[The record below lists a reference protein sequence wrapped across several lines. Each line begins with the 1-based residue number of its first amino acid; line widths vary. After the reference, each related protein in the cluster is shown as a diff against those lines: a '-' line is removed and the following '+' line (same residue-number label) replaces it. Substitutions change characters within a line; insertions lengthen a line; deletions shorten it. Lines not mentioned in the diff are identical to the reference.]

1 MRNRKA
7 QRVGKLKTRTIMPLE
22 GNYFCPEIGARFTV
36 QEADVATGQ
45 AKGVILVADVE
56 INVNIHFHLE
66 NNVGP
71 TTDLWFAGNNDDPNE
86 YIGGAGMAST
96 LDYSILN
103 LAGAYPTQYSVLTF
117 EGEFHR
123 EGSEEDEKTS

>member
-1 MRNRKA
+1 
-7 QRVGKLKTRTIMPLE
+7 MPLQ
-22 GNYFCPEIGARFTV
+22 GVYTCPELGAKFDV
-36 QEADVATGQ
+36 QEADVATGE
-45 AKGVILVADVE
+45 AKGVILIADVE

-71 TTDLWFAGNNDDPNE
+71 TTDLWFAGNSDDPNE

-96 LDYSILN
+96 TDYALLT

-123 EGSEEDEKTS
+123 EPEEEKEEEKVEKKKKKK